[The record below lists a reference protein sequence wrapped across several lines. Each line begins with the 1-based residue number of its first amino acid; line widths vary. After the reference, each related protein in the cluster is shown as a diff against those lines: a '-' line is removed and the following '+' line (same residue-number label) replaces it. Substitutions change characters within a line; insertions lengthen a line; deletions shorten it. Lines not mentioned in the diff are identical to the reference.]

1 MSEQFDA
8 ESALVGCLLLEP
20 DKCADEIFTQL
31 EDKAFANQYA
41 KECFKACEAA
51 YYENSGKFDSATII
65 TKLVSA
71 ETKTYAM
78 QCAETVPSLS
88 NWKLYADSV
97 RDAYIRREVIDR
109 ANGLVNEYMQ
119 GNVQDISEM
128 QSLAEKIAEPFNGV
142 KSALSADSAQ
152 AYDIFLQEQAK
163 PRQYMK
169 LGFPSLDA
177 CSYIEP
183 GDLVVIGGRPSA
195 GKTAVSLNMLVTLSK
210 NYRCVFFSCETR
222 REKII
227 DRMISHFCSIPLS
240 HIKRGTLTDAER
252 DEIKEARM
260 QFTSLKFEIV
270 EASGHTVQ
278 WIRNEAVRRNAQVIF
293 VDYIG
298 IVKSY
303 GKSRYEMVTNAIND
317 LHVMAQSE
325 KITTIALSQLNRTS
339 LQNSLPSMADL
350 KESGGIEEAS
360 DMVLLLHNGGADGY
374 KMILGKNKEGR
385 VGTIEMRFDGET
397 QTLFE
402 LSNEKSPF

>member
-1 MSEQFDA
+1 
-8 ESALVGCLLLEP
+8 
-20 DKCADEIFTQL
+20 
-31 EDKAFANQYA
+31 
-41 KECFKACEAA
+41 
-51 YYENSGKFDSATII
+51 
-65 TKLVSA
+65 
-71 ETKTYAM
+71 
-78 QCAETVPSLS
+78 
-88 NWKLYADSV
+88 
-97 RDAYIRREVIDR
+97 
-109 ANGLVNEYMQ
+109 
-119 GNVQDISEM
+119 
-128 QSLAEKIAEPFNGV
+128 
-142 KSALSADSAQ
+142 
-152 AYDIFLQEQAK
+152 
-163 PRQYMK
+163 
-169 LGFPSLDA
+169 
-177 CSYIEP
+177 
-183 GDLVVIGGRPSA
+183 
-195 GKTAVSLNMLVTLSK
+195 MLVTLSK

-260 QFTSLKFEIV
+260 QFTGLKFEIV

-339 LQNSLPSMADL
+339 LQNGLPSMADL

-360 DMVLLLHNGGADGY
+360 DMILLLHNGGPDGY

-402 LSNEKSPF
+402 LSDEKSPF

>member
-31 EDKAFANQYA
+31 EDNVFANQYA
-41 KECFKACEAA
+41 KECFKACETA

-142 KSALSADSAQ
+142 KSALSADSVQ

-177 CSYIEP
+177 CSYVEP

-227 DRMISHFCSIPLS
+227 DRTRRYQI
-240 HIKRGTLTDAER
+240 
-252 DEIKEARM
+252 
-260 QFTSLKFEIV
+260 TS
-270 EASGHTVQ
+270 
-278 WIRNEAVRRNAQVIF
+278 R
-293 VDYIG
+293 
-298 IVKSY
+298 
-303 GKSRYEMVTNAIND
+303 
-317 LHVMAQSE
+317 
-325 KITTIALSQLNRTS
+325 S
-339 LQNSLPSMADL
+339 LCWWWLRCPAPGAPST
-350 KESGGIEEAS
+350 
-360 DMVLLLHNGGADGY
+360 
-374 KMILGKNKEGR
+374 R
-385 VGTIEMRFDGET
+385 
-397 QTLFE
+397 
-402 LSNEKSPF
+402 